1 MHIPQLLDMLLS
13 TVHIEVMVACLPEL
27 RRLINFKKQLLVG
40 IVSSTLRSHLTRHA
54 LLQHLHDGRD
64 GSTYRFTDQQVKVL
78 GHDHIA
84 GNNEIVFAPDF
95 FKNLEEEISSSRRF
109 QELSATIATACNE
122 MTLAAT

>member
-1 MHIPQLLDMLLS
+1 M
-13 TVHIEVMVACLPEL
+13 
-27 RRLINFKKQLLVG
+27 
-40 IVSSTLRSHLTRHA
+40 SSTLRSHLTRHA

-122 MTLAAT
+122 MEFTATMKSLQPFGHEKNIVHASTTPTLRFAKSSSAKDGAPTSWDH